1 MVEPELVAVVDK
13 LEAAGHFRT
22 KAAKALL
29 GVALV
34 GIPLVV
40 NSLTLVADTFA
51 AGFRRPAPAADTL
64 GCSWRTGTFAAVGI
78 QVVTDI
84 PRVDNHH

>member
-13 LEAAGHFRT
+13 LEAAWHFRT
-22 KAAKALL
+22 VAAEALL

-34 GIPLVV
+34 GTPLVV

-51 AGFRRPAPAADTL
+51 AGFHRPVPTADTL
-64 GCSWRTGTFAAVGI
+64 ECSWQAGTFAAVGM
-78 QVVTDI
+78 QAVPDI
-84 PRVDNHH
+84 RRVDNHH